1 MSTKVEIPETVI
13 LEMQHK
19 VKEFRDEIKQHE
31 TTLAGIRAKHNEAEK
46 QRAYAVLKLR
56 ETLDFLQEQNSDA
69 TEDWFAEADQSRD
82 RLLVDEKPMLLE
94 V

>member
-19 VKEFRDEIKQHE
+19 VREFRDEIKEHE
-31 TTLAGIRAKHNEAEK
+31 RALSVIRAQHNGVEK

-56 ETLDFLQEQNSDA
+56 ETLDFLQEHNSDA
-69 TEDWFAEADQSRD
+69 TEDWFAEAEQSREK
-82 RLLVDEKPMLLE
+82 LLVDEKPMLLE

>member
-1 MSTKVEIPETVI
+1 MSTKVEIPKTVI

-19 VKEFRDEIKQHE
+19 VQEFRDEIKRHE
-31 TTLAGIRAKHNEAEK
+31 MTLADIRAKHNEAEK
-46 QRAYAVLKLR
+46 QRAYAALKLR
-56 ETLDFLQEQNSDA
+56 ETLDFLQEHNSDA

>member
-1 MSTKVEIPETVI
+1 MSTKVQIPDTVI

-19 VKEFRDEIKQHE
+19 VKEFCDEIKQHE
-31 TTLAGIRAKHNEAEK
+31 TTLAGIRVKHNEAEK

-56 ETLDFLQEQNSDA
+56 ETLDFLQEHNSDA